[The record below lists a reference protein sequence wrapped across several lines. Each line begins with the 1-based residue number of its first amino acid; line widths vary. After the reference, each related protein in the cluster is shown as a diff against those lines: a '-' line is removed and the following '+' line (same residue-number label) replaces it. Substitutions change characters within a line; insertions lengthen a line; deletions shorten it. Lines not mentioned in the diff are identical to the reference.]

1 MANQS
6 HKLKRRK
13 NELTCCILNDAV
25 NHRRNGSIQPCT
37 AFVAPSTSRLEL
49 NRTPKCCLSLFE
61 NLAACLS
68 PFSLR
73 RFLASAVLHRF
84 PTTPGASSMLLRYL
98 RAHNN
103 KIPEELNS
111 TPDQNTLHDQ
121 EDEPTNLDGLCMKP
135 EETPPETELLQRNS
149 TSLPILG

>member
-6 HKLKRRK
+6 HKLKRTK
-13 NELTCCILNDAV
+13 NELTCRILNDAGKPPPEWFDPTV
-25 NHRRNGSIQPCT
+25 
-37 AFVAPSTSRLEL
+37 
-49 NRTPKCCLSLFE
+49 TPKCCLSLFE

-73 RFLASAVLHRF
+73 RLASAVLHRF